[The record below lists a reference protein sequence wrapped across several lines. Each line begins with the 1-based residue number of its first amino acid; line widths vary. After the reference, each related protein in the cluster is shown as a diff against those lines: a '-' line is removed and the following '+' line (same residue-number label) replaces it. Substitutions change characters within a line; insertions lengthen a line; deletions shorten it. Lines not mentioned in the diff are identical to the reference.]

1 MIATDERCGGTTL
14 AVTVQKLIGRRLVH
28 DPFHPRKRRDYPAST
43 EREIAHS
50 VHKIRTELGGAKC
63 SWKLHPLAT
72 YLQILDEFQRQGF
85 KIVFLWRRNALQRQL
100 SLALAR
106 LTGIW
111 DLYHEE
117 NAKGYRA
124 VSVPVLDVGRLAE
137 HIERYHEK
145 LEGVASHL
153 RQRYID
159 HFAIEFQSVYGPD
172 VTFEARLQVI
182 ARLAG
187 FLGVDPGRVH
197 EMSARFRHLTPDKR
211 LNGVESYR
219 RVPNIEEIERALS
232 NGRNGLLWDQAG
244 DGRTGEERAAG
255 SGLR

>member
-14 AVTVQKLIGRRLVH
+14 AVIVQKLIGRRLVH
-28 DPFHPRKRRDYPAST
+28 DPFHPRKRTDYPVST
-43 EREIAHS
+43 EHEIVQS

-63 SWKLHPLAT
+63 SWTLHPLPT
-72 YLQILDEFQRQGF
+72 YLRILDEFQRQGF

-111 DLYHEE
+111 DLYREE
-117 NAKGYRA
+117 NAQGYRA
-124 VSVPVLDVGRLAE
+124 VSIPALDVGLLAE
-137 HIERYHEK
+137 HIESYHEK
-145 LEGVASHL
+145 LEGVTSHL
-153 RQRYID
+153 RQRRID
-159 HFAIEFQSVYGPD
+159 HFAIEFQSIYGPE

-182 ARLAG
+182 GRLAG
-187 FLGVDPGRVH
+187 FLGVDPGRVY

-211 LNGVESYR
+211 LNGIESYR
-219 RVPNIEEIERALS
+219 RVSNIEEIEQALS

-244 DGRTGEERAAG
+244 DGRTGEKRAEE
-255 SGLR
+255 SGPR